1 MISVYPPNESL
12 FFDNGIKILS
22 PKKAMIRKE
31 DNGDYYLELVDSIE
45 NLDYYQSGFII
56 RVPTPWGKQGFRLSN
71 PKINGN
77 RLSIKAKHLC
87 FDSAN
92 YIIKDSYVVDKN
104 CNDALDHLNK
114 NCDIPTPF
122 TTISDISKINSYRCV
137 RHSLEEAIAVLIE
150 RYGGHLVRDN
160 FQIEIREKIGKDN
173 NVVLAIGKNIKTT
186 DIDENWDE
194 VVTKILPVGKD
205 GITLDEV
212 YLTIEE
218 ELYDIPYSRV
228 VSFEQDHINES
239 DFTNTDGNLNEKEY
253 KEALKNDLK
262 IQAIDFLENHKYPK
276 VNYSIS
282 AYLKE
287 VSDIGDTIYVKHPR
301 CKLDLTTQVIAI
313 EYDVIAQKYT
323 KIEFGNFKT
332 TLKSLFQKIS
342 YTAKEEASK
351 ITAEASTKLQEELK
365 LSSSKI
371 LGALGAGYSIYD
383 GDRILIVDEL
393 PKENAKNVILI
404 NNAGIGFSKT
414 GISGPFNS
422 AWTID
427 GTLDMQ
433 QINVIN
439 LVADMIKGGTL
450 KLGSNLNEAGQ
461 MELYDE
467 ANKLICS
474 VNKDGFTFYCENDT
488 YIKIDALNGF
498 VGYDSQNNK
507 IYWVSEDEFHQ
518 KKSVVEEEITIANKL
533 RMIPIETDSSNGI
546 GLVVLT

>member
-77 RLSIKAKHLC
+77 RLSIKAKHLY

-533 RMIPIETDSSNGI
+533 RMIPIETDSNNGI

>member
-77 RLSIKAKHLC
+77 RLSIKAKHLY

>member
-1 MISVYPPNESL
+1 M
-12 FFDNGIKILS
+12 
-22 PKKAMIRKE
+22 
-31 DNGDYYLELVDSIE
+31 
-45 NLDYYQSGFII
+45 
-56 RVPTPWGKQGFRLSN
+56 
-71 PKINGN
+71 
-77 RLSIKAKHLC
+77 
-87 FDSAN
+87 
-92 YIIKDSYVVDKN
+92 
-104 CNDALDHLNK
+104 
-114 NCDIPTPF
+114 
-122 TTISDISKINSYRCV
+122 
-137 RHSLEEAIAVLIE
+137 
-150 RYGGHLVRDN
+150 
-160 FQIEIREKIGKDN
+160 
-173 NVVLAIGKNIKTT
+173 
-186 DIDENWDE
+186 
-194 VVTKILPVGKD
+194 
-205 GITLDEV
+205 
-212 YLTIEE
+212 
-218 ELYDIPYSRV
+218 
-228 VSFEQDHINES
+228 
-239 DFTNTDGNLNEKEY
+239 
-253 KEALKNDLK
+253 
-262 IQAIDFLENHKYPK
+262 
-276 VNYSIS
+276 
-282 AYLKE
+282 
-287 VSDIGDTIYVKHPR
+287 
-301 CKLDLTTQVIAI
+301 
-313 EYDVIAQKYT
+313 
-323 KIEFGNFKT
+323 
-332 TLKSLFQKIS
+332 
-342 YTAKEEASK
+342 
-351 ITAEASTKLQEELK
+351 
-365 LSSSKI
+365 
-371 LGALGAGYSIYD
+371 GALGAGYSIYD

>member
-77 RLSIKAKHLC
+77 RLSIKAKHLY

-365 LSSSKI
+365 LSSS
-371 LGALGAGYSIYD
+371 
-383 GDRILIVDEL
+383 
-393 PKENAKNVILI
+393 
-404 NNAGIGFSKT
+404 
-414 GISGPFNS
+414 
-422 AWTID
+422 
-427 GTLDMQ
+427 
-433 QINVIN
+433 
-439 LVADMIKGGTL
+439 
-450 KLGSNLNEAGQ
+450 
-461 MELYDE
+461 
-467 ANKLICS
+467 
-474 VNKDGFTFYCENDT
+474 
-488 YIKIDALNGF
+488 
-498 VGYDSQNNK
+498 
-507 IYWVSEDEFHQ
+507 
-518 KKSVVEEEITIANKL
+518 
-533 RMIPIETDSSNGI
+533 
-546 GLVVLT
+546 

>member
-1 MISVYPPNESL
+1 MISVYPADEKL
-12 FFDNGIKILS
+12 FENNGIKILN
-22 PKKAMIRKE
+22 PKKATIRKE
-31 DNGDYYLELVDSIE
+31 DNSEYYLELVDSID
-45 NLDYYQSGFII
+45 NLDFYQTGFII

-77 RLSIKAKHLC
+77 RLSIKAKHLY
-87 FDSAN
+87 FDTAN

-104 CNDALDHLNK
+104 CNDALDHLNS
-114 NCDIPTPF
+114 NCDVPTPF
-122 TTISDISKINSYRCV
+122 TTISDISRINSYRCV

-150 RYGGHLVRDN
+150 RYGGHLVRNN
-160 FQIEIREKIGKDN
+160 FQIEIREKIGRDN
-173 NVVLAIGKNIKTT
+173 HVVLAVGKNIKTT
-186 DIDENWDE
+186 DVDENWDE

-205 GITLDEV
+205 GITLDET

-218 ELYDIPYSRV
+218 DLYEIPYSKV
-228 VSFEQDHINES
+228 VSFEQDHIEES
-239 DFTNTDGNLNEKEY
+239 DFTVDGILNEIEY

-262 IQAIDFLENHKYPK
+262 IQALDFLETHKYPK

-313 EYDVIAQKYT
+313 EYDVIAQKYI

-332 TLKSLFQKIS
+332 TLKSLFQQIS
-342 YTAKEEASK
+342 STAKEEASK

-365 LSSSKI
+365 LSTSKI
-371 LGALGAGYSIYD
+371 LGALGSGYAIYD
-383 GDRILIVDEL
+383 GDRILIVDEV
-393 PKENAKNVILI
+393 PKEKATNVILI
-404 NNAGIGFSKT
+404 NNAGIGFSKN
-414 GISGPFNS
+414 GINGPFNS

-427 GTLDMQ
+427 GILDMQ

-474 VNKDGFTFYCENDT
+474 VNKDGFTFYCEDDT
-488 YIKIDALNGF
+488 YIKIDAKNGF
-498 VGYDSQNNK
+498 VGYDSQDNR

-533 RMIPIETDSSNGI
+533 RMIPIVTDTNDGI
-546 GLVVLT
+546 GLVALI